1 MENGTDEH
9 SDDDY
14 CHCRIVTGRFGI
26 EDDDGEYGAGK
37 SARAW
42 TAQEQLFGYATL
54 SYAHLR
60 TIDLL
65 SLHILMRSI

>member
-37 SARAW
+37 SARAG
-42 TAQEQLFGYATL
+42 QPRNNYPVTL
-54 SYAHLR
+54 HSVTLIFER
-60 TIDLL
+60 
-65 SLHILMRSI
+65 